1 VRQIIGYGSGSLF
14 NLRPN
19 RNLSGTQQMGQTGNL
34 ANVPGETL
42 TDALTAAYC
51 EVAPKR
57 LSEQLKTNDFE

>member
-1 VRQIIGYGSGSLF
+1 
-14 NLRPN
+14 
-19 RNLSGTQQMGQTGNL
+19 MGQTGNL